1 MNRRNVIGG
10 LAAVAI
16 AAIGGAAW
24 KFHIFAKRYA
34 PTPYDDLLGQIV
46 DREPAARLGAV
57 ALRTMPGFNLQKL
70 AADLRQPGRELA
82 RRAPLDA
89 GQNRLFEADGWVL
102 PESVARYAALAA
114 SV

>member
-1 MNRRNVIGG
+1 MNRRSAIGG

-16 AAIGGAAW
+16 AAIGGVAY

-34 PTPYDDLLGQIV
+34 PTPYDDLLNQIV
-46 DREPAARLGAV
+46 EREPAARLGSV
-57 ALRTMPGFNLQKL
+57 ALHAIPDFSVQRL

-89 GQNRLFEADGWVL
+89 GQNRLFEAGGWIV
-102 PESVARYAALAA
+102 PESVALYAALAA

>member
-1 MNRRNVIGG
+1 MNRRNFIGG

-16 AAIGGAAW
+16 AAIGGAAY

-46 DREPAARLGAV
+46 DREPAARLGAAV
-57 ALRTMPGFNLQKL
+57 LHTMPGFKIQKL
-70 AADLRQPGRELA
+70 AADLRRPGHELA
-82 RRAPLDA
+82 RNAKLDS
-89 GQNRLFEADGWVL
+89 GQNRLFEAGGWVL
-102 PESVARYAALAA
+102 PESVALYAALAA